1 MSEEELLRIIN
12 NISKPRIKTYEGLG
26 FPEKDVDLISAY
38 FAIQEISSHFFVP
51 LQVLEICLRNSINNA
66 LTPLFEGKWPGNK
79 WYNLVQLS
87 DESKKTLLSA
97 KKITKAKCGEAY
109 TDDDLISN
117 LMLGF
122 WVYMLDSQH
131 RNNQN
136 PYHFWQYVLDD
147 VSESA

>member
-66 LTPLFEGKWPGNK
+66 LTPLLKGNGLETNGTTLFNFPT
-79 WYNLVQLS
+79 NL
-87 DESKKTLLSA
+87 KKHFYLL
-97 KKITKAKCGEAY
+97 KK
-109 TDDDLISN
+109 
-117 LMLGF
+117 
-122 WVYMLDSQH
+122 
-131 RNNQN
+131 
-136 PYHFWQYVLDD
+136 
-147 VSESA
+147 